1 VSAVL
6 ADDKLM
12 SVFTPGTHGST
23 FGGNP
28 FGTRIAI
35 TSLKVNIKKKNVK
48 QNFNK
53 IFFRF

>member
-6 ADDKLM
+6 ANNKLM

-28 FGTRIAI
+28 LGARIAV
-35 TSLKVNIKKKNVK
+35 TALKVNIGKCERVK
-48 QNFNK
+48 
-53 IFFRF
+53 

>member
-1 VSAVL
+1 VSAIL
-6 ADDKLM
+6 ANDKLM

-28 FGTRIAI
+28 FGARIAI
-35 TSLKVNIKKKNVK
+35 TALKVNIKQIFK
-48 QNFNK
+48 QNLKK

>member
-1 VSAVL
+1 MSAVL

-28 FGTRIAI
+28 FGARIAV
-35 TSLKVNIKKKNVK
+35 TALKVNYLINL
-48 QNFNK
+48 
-53 IFFRF
+53 

>member
-6 ADDKLM
+6 ANDKLM

-28 FGTRIAI
+28 FGARIAI
-35 TSLKVNIKKKNVK
+35 TALKVIIQYITKNLH
-48 QNFNK
+48 K